1 MGGRPRPTV
10 SRWILST
17 SAKNQTS
24 PPLLWGWAKGPVK
37 KIGLIR
43 EPEAQVEEGWWWGEG
58 VATSKLFRS
67 LIRQC
72 GLLKDSNTTAN
83 SSFQSNCPAQL
94 SWIPSNY
101 SQHRLSGVEI
111 IMKNILSIYVWLL
124 AAVKCP
130 VIQYSQGCLPCLCRS
145 WFKQPIRST
154 ALRCTSTI
162 MMRRRTLRRWWWWW
176 WWGRRRMKMGA

>member
-1 MGGRPRPTV
+1 MEGGR
-10 SRWILST
+10 
-17 SAKNQTS
+17 
-24 PPLLWGWAKGPVK
+24 
-37 KIGLIR
+37 
-43 EPEAQVEEGWWWGEG
+43 EGGEG
-58 VATSKLFRS
+58 VGATSKLFWS

-83 SSFQSNCPAQL
+83 SSFQSNCPARL

-111 IMKNILSIYVWLL
+111 IMKNILSIYFWLL

-154 ALRCTSTI
+154 ALHINNDDEEGDVEAMVVMMMVREKEDEDGCLRI
-162 MMRRRTLRRWWWWW
+162 MS
-176 WWGRRRMKMGA
+176 KMPENWIWNRN